1 MFLSTEKYVKKL
13 LFSTEVSQA
22 NYVSLLS
29 MSVISLTKLY
39 DLLTSKLGKETAE
52 NLTTFIVEK
61 IDDEV
66 ENKTQRLATKEDV
79 AIAKVDLK
87 EDLAN
92 TKVDLIK
99 WIFALWVT
107 LALMII
113 GLYLKK

>member
-1 MFLSTEKYVKKL
+1 MIVKCGRPCIFREKYQKRL
-13 LFSTEVSQA
+13 LFKTR
-22 NYVSLLS
+22 NFRDGLVSLRS
-29 MSVISLTKLY
+29 MTVISLTKLY

-52 NLTTFIVEK
+52 NLTTFIAENIK
-61 IDDEV
+61 EEV
-66 ENKTQRLATKEDV
+66 ENKTQILAT
-79 AIAKVDLK
+79 K

-99 WIFALWVT
+99 WIFAFWVA